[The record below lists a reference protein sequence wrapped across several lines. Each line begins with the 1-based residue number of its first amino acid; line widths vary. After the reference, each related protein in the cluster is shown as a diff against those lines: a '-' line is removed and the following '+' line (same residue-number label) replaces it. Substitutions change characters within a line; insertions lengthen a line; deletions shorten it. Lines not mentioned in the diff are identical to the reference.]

1 MYMFPIYLSSSEAC
15 FHPLIESPK
24 PVVSFMYHPICFFA
38 YAESLFH
45 IQLSDS
51 FEQFP
56 LIAHYFGSSIL
67 TGLHLLPIVLAL
79 LVLTLLS
86 FFLSHCYCLP
96 TRCLSFSPGFLA
108 CYNCLFSCRFFFASV
123 AVLLCSLISCCEA
136 ISISFVCMF
145 SQTSVCTTVL
155 QALLFTVLFPSMA
168 FSPFFASYQIFIF
181 GLTLHFSPCAISQ
194 FEFLYYLRSL
204 FTFHTLHLIEVYL
217 FISN

>member
-108 CYNCLFSCRFFFASV
+108 CYNCLFSCRFFLPLLQCSFALSFH
-123 AVLLCSLISCCEA
+123 AVKPYQSPLFACFLKHQYAQQFYKLCSLQCSSHQWLLA
-136 ISISFVCMF
+136 PFLPPTRFLFLDLLYTFLPVP
-145 SQTSVCTTVL
+145 SVNLNFC
-155 QALLFTVLFPSMA
+155 
-168 FSPFFASYQIFIF
+168 II
-181 GLTLHFSPCAISQ
+181 
-194 FEFLYYLRSL
+194 
-204 FTFHTLHLIEVYL
+204 
-217 FISN
+217 